1 MPTRAF
7 VYHCLVP
14 CVALLACLAFSPSE
28 RAAAGD
34 EDLVK
39 KYTVHKSAWA
49 GHGVGSLV
57 HRKTKQTTPMGEVV
71 TEEKKTL
78 ARITDKYYELNV
90 ENKTMVGWSK
100 SVERVPKVIRVD
112 VAAAKPEDAGE
123 ETLTI
128 EGKAYPCKKKKTKD
142 ASAFVPGGMKPPA
155 ARPGKRGSNLT
166 GQGTVWLH
174 EKLGL
179 LKMQMA
185 TEAMGQKMTVT
196 MKVTRLKVSKKV
208 GEQTLTCREIEISNS
223 VFPSKIVQLSSEKVP
238 GGTVRSSMSFSQ
250 GGMTMSTVEELSAYV
265 KKPLAPVTTK

>member
-1 MPTRAF
+1 MSRLATSRF
-7 VYHCLVP
+7 VVP
-14 CVALLACLAFSPSE
+14 CLLVLSLLLCANSPK
-28 RAAAGD
+28 ADAGD

-39 KYTVHKSAWA
+39 KFAVHKSAWA

-57 HRKTKQTTPMGEVV
+57 HRKTRQTTPMGEVV

-78 ARITDKYYELNV
+78 ARITDKYFELNV
-90 ENKTMVGWSK
+90 ESKTMVGWSK
-100 SVERVPKVIRVD
+100 SVERVPKVVHVD
-112 VAAAKPEDAGE
+112 VAKAKIEDAGE

-155 ARPGKRGSNLT
+155 ARPGKSGGKLT
-166 GQGTVWLH
+166 GEGTIWLH
-174 EKLGL
+174 EKLGM

-196 MKVTRLKVSKKV
+196 MNVKRLKVSKKV
-208 GEQTLTCREIEISNS
+208 GAQTLTCREIEISNS
-223 VFPSKIVQLSSEKVP
+223 LFPSKIVQLSSEQVP

-265 KKPLAPVTTK
+265 KKPLVPVTAK